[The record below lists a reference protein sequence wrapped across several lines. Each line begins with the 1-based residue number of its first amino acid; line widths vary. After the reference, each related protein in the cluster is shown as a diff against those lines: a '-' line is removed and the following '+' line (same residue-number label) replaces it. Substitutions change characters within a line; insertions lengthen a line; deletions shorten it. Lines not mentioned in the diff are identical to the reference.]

1 MQRDAGTSPIGSAGK
16 RNRPTEKKR
25 PAPDGAG
32 IKKVTRLNKLVSTED
47 GVFLNGVRLNFVTQL
62 DVKNISPDGVMEAV
76 IHIDIHEADI
86 QHKVK

>member
-1 MQRDAGTSPIGSAGK
+1 M
-16 RNRPTEKKR
+16 
-25 PAPDGAG
+25 
-32 IKKVTRLNKLVSTED
+32 TRLNKLVSTED

-86 QHKVK
+86 QHKVT

>member
-1 MQRDAGTSPIGSAGK
+1 M
-16 RNRPTEKKR
+16 N
-25 PAPDGAG
+25 
-32 IKKVTRLNKLVSTED
+32 RLNKLVSTKD

-76 IHIDIHEADI
+76 IHIDIHETDI